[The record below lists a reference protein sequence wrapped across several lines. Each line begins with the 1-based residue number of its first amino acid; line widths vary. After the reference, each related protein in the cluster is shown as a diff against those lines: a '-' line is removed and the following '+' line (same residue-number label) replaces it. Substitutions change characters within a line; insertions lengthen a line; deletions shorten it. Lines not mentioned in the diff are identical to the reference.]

1 MEEDD
6 EEEEATPEQI
16 AELRAASVELLG
28 EVTQPD
34 FVPEIYGVEVDE
46 FVEEARAFVA
56 ACDEGRLED
65 FDCAGFLDRFME
77 FCREA
82 DGILDIQ
89 IQAEEI
95 ADEVDQ
101 GLRG

>member
-1 MEEDD
+1 MQALEFTEFQ
-6 EEEEATPEQI
+6 EHHH
-16 AELRAASVELLG
+16 AARHSEFLL
-28 EVTQPD
+28 
-34 FVPEIYGVEVDE
+34 
-46 FVEEARAFVA
+46 A
-56 ACDEGRLED
+56 D